1 MTTPE
6 DGTER
11 DGQLRRTRSVRRG
24 VVAAGATGALG
35 AAIAIGASIHTSAA
49 TDSGATNDGQSPA
62 GQDRSFSTQDN
73 QGLEQPP
80 QAGRLAGPG
89 GGGPAQGRSGGS

>member
-1 MTTPE
+1 MTTLA
-6 DGTER
+6 DSTER
-11 DGQLRRTRSVRRG
+11 DEQVRRTRSIRRG
-24 VVAAGATGALG
+24 VVATGAAGALG
-35 AAIAIGASIHTSAA
+35 AAVAIGANIQTSGA
-49 TDSGATNDGQSPA
+49 TDSGATDGGQPPT
-62 GQDRSFSTQDN
+62 GQDDRFSTQDN